1 MQPSVADTTAAHTTV
16 QSGNLVD
23 DILNGAYSNEHDVA
37 NQHDNL
43 LDDDDHALD
52 DLEHLN

>member
-1 MQPSVADTTAAHTTV
+1 MQPSVDTTAAHTTV

-37 NQHDNL
+37 NQQDNL
-43 LDDDDHALD
+43 LDEDDHALD

>member
-1 MQPSVADTTAAHTTV
+1 MQPSVDTTAAQTTV

-37 NQHDNL
+37 NQQDNL
-43 LDDDDHALD
+43 LDEDDHALD